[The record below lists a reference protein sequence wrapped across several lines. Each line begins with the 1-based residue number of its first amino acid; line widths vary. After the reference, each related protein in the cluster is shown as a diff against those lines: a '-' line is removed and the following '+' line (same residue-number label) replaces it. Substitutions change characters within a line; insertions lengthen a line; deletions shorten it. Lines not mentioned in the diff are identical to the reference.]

1 MKIVVISKVLS
12 DENKE
17 QIIST
22 ANRVGADFVFTESED
37 DLPAGF
43 EAPDVVYGFGM
54 KIAKNEKNLKWIC
67 VPSAGVDYLMKP
79 GTFANEDCI
88 LTNSSGAYGVS
99 IADALDAGK
108 LGGAALDV
116 FQTEP
121 LPEDSRLWNTN
132 GLLITPHFAG
142 NLTLKRTIDRN
153 VEMFC
158 EDLINFS
165 EGKPLNNFVDRN
177 RGY

>member
-54 KIAKNEKNLKWIC
+54 KIAKNE
-67 VPSAGVDYLMKP
+67 
-79 GTFANEDCI
+79 
-88 LTNSSGAYGVS
+88 
-99 IADALDAGK
+99 
-108 LGGAALDV
+108 
-116 FQTEP
+116 
-121 LPEDSRLWNTN
+121 
-132 GLLITPHFAG
+132 
-142 NLTLKRTIDRN
+142 
-153 VEMFC
+153 
-158 EDLINFS
+158 
-165 EGKPLNNFVDRN
+165 
-177 RGY
+177 